1 MLLGI
6 FYKDKLVVIGNGV
19 VVDLVVLLKEL
30 DGLNECG
37 ILIDNLCILNCV

>member
-1 MLLGI
+1 M
-6 FYKDKLVVIGNGV
+6 VIGNGV

-37 ILIDNLCILNCV
+37 IFISNLCIFNCV